1 MAIAETLSPET
12 AAQDALGQLSAE
24 GRALLFTEARTAN
37 SFAPIPVS
45 DQDLAGIW
53 DLAKW
58 GPTAANT
65 QPLRVVF
72 VRRPEG
78 KARLL
83 PHMNEGNRDKTASAP
98 AVAIL
103 ARDTQFHDHIP
114 TVLPFRP
121 ELREVLEA
129 NEEMR
134 QGMGTYNAALQAGYF
149 IMAVRAS
156 GLAAGPMG
164 GFDAA
169 GVDAEFFPDGRWAST
184 LVVNIGH
191 PGADPWFDRLPRL
204 DQDAVLEWA

>member
-1 MAIAETLSPET
+1 MAITETLSPET
-12 AAQDALGQLSAE
+12 VVQDALGQLSTE

-45 DQDLAGIW
+45 DEDLAGIW
-53 DLAKW
+53 ELAKW

-65 QPLRVVF
+65 QPLRVLY
-72 VRRPEG
+72 VRTPEG

-121 ELREVLEA
+121 EMREVLEE
-129 NEEMR
+129 NDEMR

-169 GVDAEFFPDGRWAST
+169 GVDAEFFPDGRLAST

-191 PGADPWFDRLPRL
+191 PGADPWFERLPRL
-204 DQDAVLEWA
+204 DHEAVLEWA

>member
-1 MAIAETLSPET
+1 MAITETRLPDLV
-12 AAQDALGQLSAE
+12 AQDPLGQLSTE

-45 DQDLAGIW
+45 DEDLAGIW
-53 DLAKW
+53 ELAKW

-65 QPLRVVF
+65 QPLRVLY
-72 VRRPEG
+72 VRTPEG

-121 ELREVLEA
+121 EMREVLEE
-129 NEEMR
+129 NLEMR

-164 GFDAA
+164 GFDAP

-191 PGADPWFDRLPRL
+191 PGADPWFERLPRL
-204 DQDAVLEWA
+204 DHEAVLEWA

>member
-1 MAIAETLSPET
+1 MAITETLSPELV
-12 AAQDALGQLSAE
+12 AQDALGQLSTD

-37 SFAPIPVS
+37 SFAPTPVS
-45 DQDLAGIW
+45 DEDLAGIW
-53 DLAKW
+53 ELAKW

-65 QPLRVVF
+65 QPLRVLY
-72 VRRPEG
+72 VRTPEG

-121 ELREVLEA
+121 EMREVLEE

-164 GFDAA
+164 GFDGA
-169 GVDAEFFPDGRWAST
+169 GVDAAFFPDGRWAST

-191 PGADPWFDRLPRL
+191 PGADPWFERLPRL
-204 DQDAVLEWA
+204 DHEAVLEWA